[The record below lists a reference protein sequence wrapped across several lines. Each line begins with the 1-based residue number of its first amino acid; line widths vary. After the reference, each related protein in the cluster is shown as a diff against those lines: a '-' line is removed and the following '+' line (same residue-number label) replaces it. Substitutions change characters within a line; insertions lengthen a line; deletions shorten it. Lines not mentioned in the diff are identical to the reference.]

1 MNLGNILGKAQNFF
15 QKAKSKEGEIK
26 GFIQGLK
33 NKGGNPDFSNDETFK
48 RTTVVDDTTLTQE
61 EPKKPNYMIFAVVG
75 VVVLYMLMKKK

>member
-33 NKGGNPDFSNDETFK
+33 NKGGNSDVSDMQMLTRSADVSP
-48 RTTVVDDTTLTQE
+48 VVEQQE
-61 EPKKPNYMIFAVVG
+61 PNKPNYMIFAVVG